1 MPLAANIDPHL
12 CIATSD
18 ISLQII
24 SHNIQL
30 GFLVYLEVTDKR
42 QERAQ
47 MGTMEKRRIYLSL
60 QTIPNDGRKYCK
72 ILDCIHHRYC
82 RDCYWFDYFIT
93 FSCFVRGFVIR
104 CFGIDNVS

>member
-42 QERAQ
+42 QEK
-47 MGTMEKRRIYLSL
+47 GTNGNDREKKNLLISTNNPKRWQKVL
-60 QTIPNDGRKYCK
+60 QN
-72 ILDCIHHRYC
+72 
-82 RDCYWFDYFIT
+82 
-93 FSCFVRGFVIR
+93 S
-104 CFGIDNVS
+104 